1 MALVVTEVREPA
13 TAWEAKAG
21 VPGSLV
27 ALEVTGAAGQTWKA
41 IQEALEEALED
52 AESARGAYL
61 PDWDIEPGTGSFRV
75 EVAYDDDDDVRDY
88 PMSYAE

>member
-27 ALEVTGAAGQTWKA
+27 ALEVSGAAGQTWKA
-41 IQEALEEALED
+41 IQQALEEALGD
-52 AESARGAYL
+52 AESANGAYL

>member
-27 ALEVTGAAGQTWKA
+27 ALEVTGAAGKTWKA
-41 IQEALEEALED
+41 IQEALDVALD
-52 AESARGAYL
+52 ESGAGGASL
-61 PDWDIEPGTGSFRV
+61 DDWEIDPGTDSFRV
-75 EVAYDDDDDVRDY
+75 EVEYDGADDGRDY
-88 PMSYAE
+88 PYSYGE

>member
-13 TAWEAKAG
+13 TAWEDKAG

-41 IQEALEEALED
+41 IQESLDVALEEA
-52 AESARGAYL
+52 ESASGAYL
-61 PDWDIEPGTGSFRV
+61 PDWDIEPGTDSFRV
-75 EVAYDDDDDVRDY
+75 EVEYDGADDGRDY
-88 PMSYAE
+88 PYSYGE